1 MTNWLPHPSAL
12 KRPIYLSLADHIARA
27 IESGVL
33 GPGARLPTHRSL
45 AHALGVSVQ
54 TVSRTYEELTRRG
67 LVGGEVGRGTFVRA
81 GASEPAPP
89 FIPEGRQ
96 VGLIDL
102 SILKPVGERRHVER
116 MRAALSDLRD
126 SLPPTVL
133 FSFRPSVVQRR
144 HREVASDWLERC
156 GIATSPDRVH
166 ITNGATPAMT
176 IALMSAAPPGCL
188 VATEAI
194 GHHTLIPLAK
204 YLGLRLK
211 GIEVDEDGIVPEA
224 LAEACRASE
233 VKVLV
238 VTPSAANP
246 TVTLVSPARRAALVE
261 IARRH
266 DLLIVENDAWGPLVA
281 ERPPP
286 FAALAP
292 ERSLYITSFTKCVM
306 PGLRVGYLVAPEV
319 MISAVANRH
328 LVANWIATP
337 LIVEIATR
345 WIADGT
351 AWELLEWQRAA
362 LAARHALADRVLGA
376 LPRRAHPN
384 SLHIWLPLPPPW
396 DEDTLVAHAR
406 LQGVAVAPGGA
417 FATEPPVAPP
427 AVRISLGS
435 TSTAEL
441 RQGLEV
447 IARLVRGAPE
457 PTLLAI

>member
-12 KRPIYLSLADHIARA
+12 KRPVYLSLADHIART
-27 IESGVL
+27 IGNGDL
-33 GPGARLPTHRSL
+33 DPGARLPTHRSL
-45 AHALGVSVQ
+45 AHSLGVSVQ
-54 TVSRTYEELTRRG
+54 TVSRAYEELIRRG

-102 SILKPVGERRHVER
+102 SILKPVSEQLHLER
-116 MRAALSDLRD
+116 MTAALSELQKK
-126 SLPPTVL
+126 LPPTTL

-144 HREVASDWLERC
+144 YREVALDWLERC
-156 GIATSPDRVH
+156 GVEASPDRVQ

-176 IALMSAAPPGCL
+176 IALMSTAPPGSL

-194 GHHTLIPLAK
+194 GHHTVIPLAK

-211 GIEVDEDGIVPEA
+211 GIEIDEDGIIPEA
-224 LAEACRASE
+224 LAETCRTSE
-233 VKVLV
+233 VKVLIL
-238 VTPSAANP
+238 TPSAANP
-246 TVTLVSPARRAALVE
+246 TVTRVSPARRKALVE

-266 DLLIVENDAWGPLVA
+266 DLLIIENDAWGPLVA
-281 ERPPP
+281 DRPPS

-306 PGLRVGYLVAPEV
+306 PGLRAGYLVVPEV
-319 MISAVANRH
+319 MIAAVANRH
-328 LVANWIATP
+328 LVTNWIATP
-337 LIVEIATR
+337 LIAEIATR
-345 WIADGT
+345 WITDGT
-351 AWELLEWQRAA
+351 AWELLEWQRSA
-362 LAARHALADRVLGA
+362 LEARHAVANQVLGA

-396 DEDTLVAHAR
+396 DEAALVTHAR
-406 LQGVAVAPGGA
+406 LQGVAIAPGSA
-417 FATEPPVAPP
+417 FATEPPATPP
-427 AVRISLGS
+427 AIRISLGS
-435 TSTAEL
+435 TSAPEL

-447 IARLVRGAPE
+447 IARLIRGAPE
-457 PTLLAI
+457 PALLAI